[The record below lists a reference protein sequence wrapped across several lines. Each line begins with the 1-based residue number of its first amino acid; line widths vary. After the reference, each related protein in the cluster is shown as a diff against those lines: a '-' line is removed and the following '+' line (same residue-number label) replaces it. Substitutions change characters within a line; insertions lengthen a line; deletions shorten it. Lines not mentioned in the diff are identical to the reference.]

1 MKNTN
6 FFKILLFILTTLMP
20 LLFVGVA
27 FGQVDQTPENQI
39 KEQNIVLPEVSPPV
53 GRYVPFV
60 RVGNLLYVSGHGP
73 TELWRGKGKVG
84 QGGLSVEEG
93 YQAARDSGL
102 RVLAAVRLA
111 LGSLNKVK
119 RVVKTLGMVNSEPD
133 FKDQPKVVNGCSD
146 LMIEVFGQTKGVGAR
161 SSVGVSGLA
170 FGNPVEVEMIF
181 EVMD

>member
-1 MKNTN
+1 MRHTPKMRQL
-6 FFKILLFILTTLMP
+6 FFASCLSIVF
-20 LLFVGVA
+20 FYSCA
-27 FGQVDQTPENQI
+27 AYSQVEPTPEQQI
-39 KEQNIVLPEVSPPV
+39 RDRNIVLPQVSAPV

-60 RVGNLLYVSGHGP
+60 RVGNMLYVSGHGP

-84 QGGLSVEEG
+84 QGGLTTEEG

-111 LGSLNKVK
+111 LGSLDKVK
-119 RVVKTLGMVNSEPD
+119 RVVKTLGMVNSDPE

-146 LMIEVFGQTKGVGAR
+146 LMVEVFGQKNGVGAR

-170 FGNPVEVEMIF
+170 FGNPVEVELIF
-181 EVMD
+181 EVLD